1 MPAAL
6 TASAAPK
13 PRTMASATHRVEIFS
28 KPGFSDP
35 AGAAIL
41 AQLPSLGITGVTD
54 VKVGA
59 LYEFRGPLSPNQM
72 TVVAKEVLADPI
84 TQDFALNGQ
93 RPQGVFWGP
102 HWRIEVW
109 LKSTVSDP
117 VESSLIKAVGDLG
130 LPAPE
135 SARQGTV
142 HKFWGRLHPVQ
153 AEKIAMKLLANPV
166 VHRTVVESV

>member
-1 MPAAL
+1 MPATL
-6 TASAAPK
+6 TAAASPK
-13 PRTMASATHRVEIFS
+13 PRNVASSTHRVEVFS

-35 AGAAIL
+35 AGSAIL
-41 AQLPSLGITGVTD
+41 AQLPSLGISGVTD

-59 LYEFRGPLSPNQM
+59 LYEFRGPISPNQM
-72 TVVAKEVLADPI
+72 ASIAKDLLADPI

-109 LKSTVSDP
+109 LKPNVSDP

-130 LPAPE
+130 LASPE
-135 SARQGTV
+135 SARQGAV
-142 HKFWGRLHPVQ
+142 YKFWGRLHPVQ
-153 AEKIAMKLLANPV
+153 AEKIATKLLANPV
-166 VHRTVVESV
+166 VHRTVIESC